1 MFTCPPVYLF
11 RLSYL
16 HWYLANIFS
25 VSTSFD
31 AGVGSSR
38 VIGLRFVLGLQIF
51 SAHDGICYI
60 RDFRLF
66 LVIDTAMMGC
76 RIEHCMT

>member
-1 MFTCPPVYLF
+1 MLEFMV
-11 RLSYL
+11 RAGSY
-16 HWYLANIFS
+16 
-25 VSTSFD
+25 
-31 AGVGSSR
+31 
-38 VIGLRFVLGLQIF
+38 GLRFVLRLQIL

-76 RIEHCMT
+76 RIEHPYESMAQDLHSRAHDMK